1 MKKLFFILSAL
12 LLFLLIATLW
22 WGWALQ
28 AEVERLKARERSIEV
43 NEKVIEFANAFITI
57 VLRAEGEVEFES
69 RLKLENMVR
78 DIGDRE
84 IFDAWSAIPKST
96 SENDAQKRVLDLLEI
111 LVGKISTQESIEKT
125 AVSEDSNP

>member
-1 MKKLFFILSAL
+1 MKKFLSIFSAVIF
-12 LLFLLIATLW
+12 FLLITVLW
-22 WGWALQ
+22 WGWSLQ
-28 AEVERLKARERSIEV
+28 KEVLELKANERSIEV
-43 NEKVIEFANAFITI
+43 NGKVIEFANAFITI
-57 VLRAEGEVEFES
+57 VLRAEGEVDFED

-111 LVGKISTQESIEKT
+111 LVGKISTQES
-125 AVSEDSNP
+125 

>member
-111 LVGKISTQESIEKT
+111 LVGKISTQES
-125 AVSEDSNP
+125 